1 MGREAPRLRGWS
13 RALFV
18 ARVAEGRRWCS
29 DEHDSCVYA
38 GGVVYDPPPPE
49 VGSMRL
55 EPVMSGR
62 DPEC

>member
-1 MGREAPRLRGWS
+1 MNTILAFMP
-13 RALFV
+13 
-18 ARVAEGRRWCS
+18 
-29 DEHDSCVYA
+29 